1 MNNDEDFRR
10 ETWMES
16 LAFDTVG
23 DEVAS
28 SETEVTG
35 CSCAAISRA
44 PRDRQTDHLPAIHLW
59 AYTNL

>member
-44 PRDRQTDHLPAIHLW
+44 PRDRQTDHLPAIHL
-59 AYTNL
+59 